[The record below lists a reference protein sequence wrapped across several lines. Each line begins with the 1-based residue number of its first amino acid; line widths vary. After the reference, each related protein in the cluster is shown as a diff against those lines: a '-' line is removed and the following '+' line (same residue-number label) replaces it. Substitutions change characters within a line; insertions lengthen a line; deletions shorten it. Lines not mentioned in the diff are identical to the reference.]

1 MKDIN
6 FYSTILTIAIM
17 VVFLTLKI
25 AGVIAWSWWWV
36 TAPVWIPAVLAIIAV
51 ILSFILI
58 KYYGR
63 T

>member
-58 KYYGR
+58 KYYK
-63 T
+63 

>member
-1 MKDIN
+1 MKGIN

-17 VVFLTLKI
+17 IVFITLKI

-51 ILSFILI
+51 ILSFVLI
-58 KYYGR
+58 KYYK
-63 T
+63 